1 MGSPVVLAADEPFC
15 FLVSRQFPPTRFAA
29 PVKDS
34 SGSARQGRSSVPP
47 MAACSGPT
55 RSLKPTI
62 AQREL
67 AGRALPRAHPPAA
80 PPRLRRPSPTA
91 SAVGLCVCSARPVNS
106 PAVSCISTTTLRSGL
121 SGFPLRSREGLYRGG
136 RICRSLGRAG
146 WSASRADLAP
156 RLACTPPLDVDAK
169 RLEDALRYVRGRLDD
184 LKRRLR
190 ELADERLAAR
200 PTQRPLGVATDS
212 PDVVLGGLWALA
224 DGSWTAHCGRFQ
236 PPSVAVQRPPAC
248 SRGHRHRVGEG
259 RG

>member
-1 MGSPVVLAADEPFC
+1 VLARVRRARR
-15 FLVSRQFPPTRFAA
+15 VIQAA
-29 PVKDS
+29 GGK
-34 SGSARQGRSSVPP
+34 
-47 MAACSGPT
+47 
-55 RSLKPTI
+55 
-62 AQREL
+62 L